1 MASGMSRAAL
11 RPRWESLGGGASVMS
26 DAVELRKVELPFLV
40 PVSTARGVHRSRP
53 LVLVRVVGRTAG
65 IRATG
70 AADDGAPVEGW
81 GECASLADTT
91 FDTEDVGRSW
101 AVLEHDLVPALL
113 DLSARQRSPTAP
125 PLRAR
130 PCPPRPPRT
139 HRWPSP
145 HSRWRWP
152 TPISAPKAGPW
163 PDCSGCEGRAVELGA
178 VVGVAD
184 SVDQLLA
191 TVAGLVDRGFSR
203 VKLKIGP
210 GWDIVPVAA
219 VTEAFPGLRLQV
231 DANGAY
237 GPQDMD
243 LLAGLDRFGLLCL
256 EQPLDRDDLA
266 GHALLAT
273 RMTTPICL
281 DEGLDS
287 PDRVTGALA
296 SGACSV
302 VCVKPSRLG
311 GLGASLTV
319 IDHCVA
325 SGVPLWMGGMF
336 ESGYARGVNTTLGA
350 LDGMAW
356 PGDLS
361 PPLTYLG
368 DDLVPELPL
377 ARHGPL
383 GAVVATPPEGP
394 GMGPLPDPAALARHT
409 TDRLVVP
416 GIGRLTALGASR
428 PHRVAVMRRIALPCI
443 GPPSNAASATP
454 TTGWSG
460 REPSWPSSTSS
471 SWWSTRSPTTPGC
484 GRWWRRP
491 RWPPRSTTRPT
502 GMPR

>member
-1 MASGMSRAAL
+1 MDSGRSHATL
-11 RPRWESLGGGASVMS
+11 RQRWEGLGGGAHVVV
-26 DAVELRKVELPFLV
+26 DAVELRKVELLFRV
-40 PVSTARGVHRSRP
+40 PVPTAKGVHRSRP
-53 LVLVRVVGRTAG
+53 LVLVRVVGRSVV
-65 IRATG
+65 
-70 AADDGAPVEGW
+70 AADGGAPLEGW

-101 AVLEHDLVPALL
+101 VVLEQALVPALL
-113 DLSARQRSPTAP
+113 DLSARNGHRLP
-125 PLRAR
+125 R
-130 PCPPRPPRT
+130 PCELGAVREA
-139 HRWPSP
+139 
-145 HSRWRWP
+145 
-152 TPISAPKAGPW
+152 APDAPLAFAALEMAVA
-163 PDCSGCEGRAVELGA
+163 DAHLRSEGRSLAGLLGVEGRNVELGA
-178 VVGVAD
+178 VAGMAH
-184 SVDQLLA
+184 SVDRLLT
-191 TVAGLVDRGFSR
+191 TVAGLVERGFSR

-219 VTEAFPGLRLQV
+219 VTEAFPDLRLQV
-231 DANGAY
+231 DANGSYA
-237 GPQDMD
+237 PQDGD

-287 PDRVTGALA
+287 PDRVAGALA

-325 SGVPLWMGGMF
+325 SAVPLWMGGMF

-361 PPLTYLG
+361 PPLTYLEE
-368 DDLVPELPL
+368 DLVPEPSV

-383 GAVVATPPEGP
+383 GALVGTLPEGP
-394 GMGPLPDPAALARHT
+394 GMGPRPDPAALSRHT
-409 TDRLVVP
+409 TD
-416 GIGRLTALGASR
+416 
-428 PHRVAVMRRIALPCI
+428 HRVVV
-443 GPPSNAASATP
+443 GSA
-454 TTGWSG
+454 
-460 REPSWPSSTSS
+460 R
-471 SWWSTRSPTTPGC
+471 
-484 GRWWRRP
+484 
-491 RWPPRSTTRPT
+491 
-502 GMPR
+502 

>member
-26 DAVELRKVELPFLV
+26 DAVEIRKVELPFLV

-53 LVLVRVVGRTAG
+53 LVLVRIVGRTAG
-65 IRATG
+65 TRATG
-70 AADDGAPVEGW
+70 AADDGVPVEGW

-113 DLSARQRSPTAP
+113 DLSARNGHR
-125 PLRAR
+125 L
-130 PCPPRPPRT
+130 PRPSELGPVRQA
-139 HRWPSP
+139 
-145 HSRWRWP
+145 
-152 TPISAPKAGPW
+152 APEAPLAFAALEMAVADAHLRSEGR
-163 PDCSGCEGRAVELGA
+163 SLARLLGVEGRAVELGA

-237 GPQDMD
+237 GPQDMG

-287 PDRVTGALA
+287 PDRVIGALA

-377 ARHGPL
+377 ALHDPL

-416 GIGRLTALGASR
+416 G
-428 PHRVAVMRRIALPCI
+428 
-443 GPPSNAASATP
+443 SA
-454 TTGWSG
+454 G
-460 REPSWPSSTSS
+460 
-471 SWWSTRSPTTPGC
+471 
-484 GRWWRRP
+484 
-491 RWPPRSTTRPT
+491 
-502 GMPR
+502 